1 MTSLDMDIEAKPL
14 TTAIRALPSDPD
26 TPLSSLSWHNIS
38 FSTPTKQI
46 LTSISA
52 HVPRG
57 EILAIL
63 GSSGS
68 GKTTLLNI
76 LAQRNQNGGKTTIGG
91 EMWVN
96 DGVKLTN
103 EVVRE
108 VGTYVEQEDALLG
121 SLTVRETL
129 EFAARLALPNLSRA
143 DRNERVTTLLRA
155 FGLTEQADTQIGTA
169 FARRKG
175 ISGGQ
180 KRRVSVACQI
190 ISMPRLVFLD
200 EPTSGLDS
208 AASREVIS
216 HLRSF
221 ARAHGMIIVCSIHQ
235 PSSATFGLFDKT
247 LLLSRGKQIYF
258 GGVREVEEYL
268 ARIGKPVGK
277 GVGIADH
284 MLDVT
289 NVDFW
294 GDEEEGSR
302 HVEEMSNAWSSS
314 PDASTLEH
322 LVRNPPSFTSLPRSS
337 SRKQNSTFWHQTLTL
352 THRTLLKSY
361 RDPLAYTIRF
371 LMYLALALLMGTTFL
386 RLPATQSSLQSLT
399 NAIFFGGAFMSFM
412 QVAAIPSVLEDLA
425 MWGREG
431 TGRGGGEGLYG
442 PGALLVSG
450 GVVGVGFLGGIVVVV
465 GVVSYWMIGFQ
476 PTAVGF
482 WKYVMWLFLDL
493 YAAESLVVLIS
504 SIIPIFVGALT
515 ITAFANGL
523 FMAVGGFLVPPNQL
537 NVFWRYTFR
546 YIDYQRYVFE
556 GMMKNEFAKRRYSCE
571 GQRCIYDSPLAG
583 EGYIAGQTFLD
594 QNGYGNVNE
603 GKWVAVLLGI
613 ILGMKLLTWV
623 ILKLRK

>member
-1 MTSLDMDIEAKPL
+1 MTSLDIDIEAKPL
-14 TTAIRALPSDPD
+14 TTTIHA
-26 TPLSSLSWHNIS
+26 LSSLSWHNIS

-91 EMWVN
+91 DMWVN
-96 DGVKLTN
+96 GGVRLTG

-129 EFAARLALPNLSRA
+129 EFAARLALPDLSRA
-143 DRNERVTTLLRA
+143 LRAERVTTLLRA

-169 FARRKG
+169 LARRKG

-216 HLRSF
+216 HLQSF

-258 GGVREVEEYL
+258 GRVGEVEEYFH
-268 ARIGKPVGK
+268 RIGKPVGK

-294 GDEEEGSR
+294 GDEEEGNR
-302 HVEEMSNAWSSS
+302 HVEEMANAWSSS
-314 PDASTLEH
+314 PEASTLEH
-322 LVRNPPSFTSLPRSS
+322 LLTAPSPASASHLPRSS
-337 SRKQNSTFWHQTLTL
+337 SRNHHSTFWHQILTL

-371 LMYLALALLMGTTFL
+371 FMYLALALLMGTTFL

-412 QVAAIPSVLEDLA
+412 QVAAIPSVLEDLV

-504 SIIPIFVGALT
+504 AIIPIFVGALT
-515 ITAFANGL
+515 ITAFVNGL
-523 FMAVGGFLVPPNQL
+523 FMAVGGFLVSPNQL

-556 GMMKNEFAKRRYSCE
+556 GMMKNEFANRRYSCE
-571 GQRCIYDSPLAG
+571 GQRCIYDNPLAG
-583 EGYIAGQTFLD
+583 EGYISGQTFLD

-623 ILKLRK
+623 ILKAKK